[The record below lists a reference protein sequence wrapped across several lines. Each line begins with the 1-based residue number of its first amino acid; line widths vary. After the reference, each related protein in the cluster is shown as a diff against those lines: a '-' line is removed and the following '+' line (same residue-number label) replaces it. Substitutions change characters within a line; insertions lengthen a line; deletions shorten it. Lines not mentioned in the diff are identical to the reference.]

1 MFQCSSELK
10 LVFATSMTSGGGGD
24 EMWQL
29 SGSSETQE
37 VPSDT
42 GEPWDAWAIAQEN
55 KRRHLL
61 REFPDLDAEDNPCAV
76 FGWSIVKRRRILCKA
91 REEVERQKTLDSLK
105 AIGKEIRTKSW
116 TIVIGSEML

>member
-42 GEPWDAWAIAQEN
+42 GEPWVAWSIAQDN
-55 KRRHLL
+55 KHRRLL

-76 FGWSIVKRRRILCKA
+76 FGWSIAKRRRILCKA

-105 AIGKEIRTKSW
+105 AVGKEIRTKSW

>member
-10 LVFATSMTSGGGGD
+10 LVFATSMTSGGGGE
-24 EMWQL
+24 EMWQP

-42 GEPWDAWAIAQEN
+42 GEPWVAWSIAQDN
-55 KRRHLL
+55 KHRRLL

-76 FGWSIVKRRRILCKA
+76 FGWSIAKRRRILCKA
-91 REEVERQKTLDSLK
+91 REEAERQKTLDSLK
-105 AIGKEIRTKSW
+105 AVGKEIRTKSW
-116 TIVIGSEML
+116 TIVIGSKML

>member
-24 EMWQL
+24 EMWQP

-42 GEPWDAWAIAQEN
+42 GEPWVAWSIAQDN
-55 KRRHLL
+55 KHRRLL

-76 FGWSIVKRRRILCKA
+76 FGWSIAKRRRILCKA

-105 AIGKEIRTKSW
+105 AVGKEIRTKSW